1 MLLSH
6 TPHDALPRR
15 GTARVTRT
23 RVHARA
29 YRGSAKVPLPVRG
42 SLTDGRTAASLTS
55 CTVRWRAPSSA
66 LAWRTRRARSVSSPL
81 TPRGAR
87 MRRRVTGHFSRCSEV
102 PSRRGPRS
110 VGIDRTRRRDRA
122 RIRTIASFVEHHRG
136 KSTACSACPAR
147 ARERAARSTSR
158 ERARHSRR
166 PRNPIS
172 ARTATHRP
180 FPPLLRPRLARL
192 VPCAL
197 DGTNA
202 SNAPSCEHILHGK
215 KIGWK
220 IVSR

>member
-1 MLLSH
+1 MLLAH

-87 MRRRVTGHFSRCSEV
+87 MRRRVSGHFSRCSEV
-102 PSRRGPRS
+102 PSRRGLRS

-122 RIRTIASFVEHHRG
+122 RIRTIASFVEQSG
-136 KSTACSACPAR
+136 KVNRVLRLTR
-147 ARERAARSTSR
+147 ARSRAGGSEHVSRARTPLATTPEPDPRAYRHSPTLPPRSCGRVSLVSSRGARRNERLERA
-158 ERARHSRR
+158 
-166 PRNPIS
+166 
-172 ARTATHRP
+172 
-180 FPPLLRPRLARL
+180 F
-192 VPCAL
+192 V
-197 DGTNA
+197 
-202 SNAPSCEHILHGK
+202 
-215 KIGWK
+215 
-220 IVSR
+220 